1 MMKTL
6 IAAVFALSTIAAEAR
21 NKPMKET
28 YNVDSA
34 ASKITY
40 LGKKVTG
47 SHTGNV
53 TVKSG
58 NLLFSGAELSGGEI
72 VVDMN
77 SITSTDITDA
87 DTNGKYVGHMKSPD
101 FFDTAKHPEAK
112 LVIKKTK
119 SNAQGLE
126 VNGDLTM
133 LGNTQPV
140 KFQVTDWS
148 KTDSTVV
155 GKATL
160 KLDRTKWGLKY
171 GSSSFF
177 KSLGDK
183 AIENDFTLDV
193 VLSAK
198 K

>member
-1 MMKTL
+1 MKTL
-6 IAAVFALSTIAAEAR
+6 IAAVFALSSLTAVAQD
-21 NKPMKET
+21 KPMKET
-28 YNVDSA
+28 YNVDPA
-34 ASKITY
+34 ATKITY
-40 LGKKVTG
+40 VGKKVTG

-58 NLLFSGAELSGGEI
+58 NLVFTGSDLTGGEI

-101 FFDTAKHPEAK
+101 FFDTAKYPEAK
-112 LVIKKTK
+112 LVVKNSKA
-119 SNAQGLE
+119 NAQGVE
-126 VNGDLTM
+126 VNGELTM
-133 LGNTQPV
+133 IGKTQPV
-140 KFQVTDWS
+140 KFQVTDWKKS
-148 KTDSTVV
+148 ASDVS
-155 GKATL
+155 GKASL

-171 GSSSFF
+171 GSSSFI
-177 KSLGDK
+177 KGLGDK
-183 AIENDFTLDV
+183 AIDNEFTLDV